1 MTEAKD
7 IAKPLRELMNKRKWT
22 IHDIMRGLV
31 IIANG
36 KLEQKPKPMMEPEP
50 CTT

>member
-1 MTEAKD
+1 MTEARD

-36 KLEQKPKPMMEPEP
+36 KLEQEQVITEPQL
-50 CTT
+50 CLS

>member
-1 MTEAKD
+1 MTEARD

-31 IIANG
+31 VIANG
-36 KLEQKPKPMMEPEP
+36 KLQQEQVVTEQQL
-50 CTT
+50 CVT